1 MTDSPQNLLRLV
13 DKLQQFLP
21 LPATPTPALRA
32 YLRRAVPGAPMTSRW
47 QVTSVFYAGEAGGLL
62 CQLVVQEATATPRII
77 MAPLTQIAF
86 DRRHSIAREI
96 AANLKRPL
104 SLRP

>member
-21 LPATPTPALRA
+21 LPATPRPALRT
-32 YLRRAVPGAPMTSRW
+32 YLRRAVPGAPMTSRC
-47 QVTSVFYAGEAGGLL
+47 QVTSVFYAGEARGLL
-62 CQLVVQEATATPRII
+62 CQLVVQEATATSRII

-104 SLRP
+104 PLRP